1 MLPALL
7 LAVAMSAAAT
17 PMTVDEIVAR
27 HLEARGGAQK
37 LAAVQNLKVSGKAF
51 FGGDDF
57 TITAEFA
64 QVRKRANQIRTEV
77 TLQGLTGIDAY
88 DGQQS
93 WSVDPFQGRKDPFRT
108 TADEA
113 RGLAQD
119 ADLDGA
125 LIGWREKGNQVS
137 YLGTEDVDGTPA
149 QKLRIALHIAHQQV
163 EQIRHRT
170 DDHNAHDHEVGTEEI
185 GSVEHHLSQSVRR
198 GDHLRRDQGCP
209 AEADGNPHGGQYLR
223 HRGRDDHVLEHG
235 HSRPR

>member
-93 WSVDPFQGRKDPFRT
+93 WSVEP
-108 TADEA
+108 
-113 RGLAQD
+113 
-119 ADLDGA
+119 
-125 LIGWREKGNQVS
+125 GWRARNM
-137 YLGTEDVDGTPA
+137 
-149 QKLRIALHIAHQQV
+149 IATNGIAN
-163 EQIRHRT
+163 
-170 DDHNAHDHEVGTEEI
+170 DK
-185 GSVEHHLSQSVRR
+185 
-198 GDHLRRDQGCP
+198 
-209 AEADGNPHGGQYLR
+209 
-223 HRGRDDHVLEHG
+223 
-235 HSRPR
+235 